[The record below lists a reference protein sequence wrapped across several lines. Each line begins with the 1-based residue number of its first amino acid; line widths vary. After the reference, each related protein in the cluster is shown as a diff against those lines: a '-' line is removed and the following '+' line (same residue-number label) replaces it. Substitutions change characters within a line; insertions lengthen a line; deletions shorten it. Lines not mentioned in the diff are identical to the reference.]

1 LQLRQVRGSD
11 HDEGRFGSQGS
22 LQERKVHREE
32 DGKIQYLLRAEEQLL
47 GLISTRERCQS
58 YSMKSAAHS
67 IARSAT

>member
-1 LQLRQVRGSD
+1 MQRERGNNMKG
-11 HDEGRFGSQGS
+11 GRFGSQGS
-22 LQERKVHREE
+22 LQERKVYREE

-47 GLISTRERCQS
+47 RLTSTRERCQS